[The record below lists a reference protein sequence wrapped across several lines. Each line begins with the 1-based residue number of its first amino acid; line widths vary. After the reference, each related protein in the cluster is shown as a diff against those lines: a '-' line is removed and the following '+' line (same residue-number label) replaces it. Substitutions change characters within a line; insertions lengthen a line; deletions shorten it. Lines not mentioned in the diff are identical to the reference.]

1 MVKNK
6 RLGNEKG
13 LTFAEVIICV
23 FIVALI
29 IGPIA
34 ASFASSTKNRET
46 AGRINEATVH
56 AEKLLEQ
63 IKSTMTTDIIEQ
75 QKRDGNILNL
85 STLTP
90 EQQARYNN
98 VVSKYLKNAPENET
112 VNVSDF
118 LETTDSALLSEY
130 DTEKYAY
137 EILIWNIHSAPIS
150 SGTLKLD
157 NSALAS
163 AFKLYTS
170 ESYKVT
176 STSANLPVTFNV
188 SSDVLKMFKDS
199 TNRYIPNFVT
209 DGDKKFEVKD
219 VNEVTISST
228 MSITSTSSNS
238 RVKISN
244 PKEIRANGI
253 IQGYVLE
260 IDDGTGVYNPP
271 PSGVEPISII
281 NLDVTQLL
289 RDPNSLAI
297 TSTYDG
303 YTLKFV
309 NKTSTKQIIRV
320 KRSAATAEDISTIDK
335 RLNIIVKDIDG
346 KSSIERIN
354 EVEPY
359 DNYVVAMIV
368 RELTPVIGEE
378 GKVIKKMLDVYS
390 YDVTV
395 NERR

>member
-137 EILIWNIHSAPIS
+137 EVLIWNIHSAPIS
-150 SGTLKLD
+150 SGTLTLD

-238 RVKISN
+238 RVKISS
-244 PKEIRANGI
+244 PKEIRANGV

-260 IDDGTGVYNPP
+260 IEDGTGVYNPP

-289 RDPNSLAI
+289 RDPNSLVS

-320 KRSAATAEDISTIDK
+320 KRSAATTENISTIDK
-335 RLNIIVKDIDG
+335 RLNIIVKDTDG

-390 YDVTV
+390 YDVTA

>member
-244 PKEIRANGI
+244 PKEIRANGV